1 MSPKEIRIMPK
12 NRSALSLGLGL
23 VLAAALV
30 LSACSA
36 KKPQTAAGSPAASS
50 STAATPVAAPT
61 ASQPSVAGD
70 EILAGDLA
78 TLNRKG
84 YLKDAFFDYDRAELR
99 DDARASLAADA
110 QWLKKYPSARILI
123 EGHCDER
130 GTEEYNVALGDRRAN
145 ATREYLASLGI
156 SASRVATVSYG
167 KERPFCSQE
176 TEDCWQQNR
185 RGHLLITAK

>member
-1 MSPKEIRIMPK
+1 MSPKEIRIMSK
-12 NRSALSLGLGL
+12 NRSALSLGLL
-23 VLAAALV
+23 LAAALV

-50 STAATPVAAPT
+50 STAATPVAPPT

-145 ATREYLASLGI
+145 ATREYLGSLGI

-167 KERPFCSQE
+167 KERPFCSLE